1 MTVVNEINLDLHNFS
16 QSYVLHF
23 IGKLI
28 RRNLK
33 MWVITRYEGSNIS
46 MYEFE
51 TEVEAKEALKNMSGC
66 TILSEVIYY
75 NDPCFQQNAA

>member
-1 MTVVNEINLDLHNFS
+1 
-16 QSYVLHF
+16 
-23 IGKLI
+23 
-28 RRNLK
+28 

-51 TEVEAKEALKNMSGC
+51 TEAEAKEALKNMSGC